1 MGSKGSAMITDKH
14 YIMVPVASGIN
25 HKIGNDFKIIDT
37 VGAGDCF
44 TAAFAVKHSEL
55 NWSKEENYSENYRK
69 AMVFGNSSAFLCIT
83 QKGAMPSM
91 PNRDQVDKFM
101 EKYGIL

>member
-1 MGSKGSAMITDKH
+1 MITDKL

-25 HKIGNDFKIIDT
+25 HKIGEDFKIIDT

-55 NWSKEENYSENYRK
+55 DWSKPDSH
-69 AMVFGNSSAFLCIT
+69 S
-83 QKGAMPSM
+83 
-91 PNRDQVDKFM
+91 
-101 EKYGIL
+101 